1 MAYELF
7 PQLLQPHRYRM
18 SPMRLAYD
26 PFSDL
31 FSELGGT
38 CQWMP
43 LSTGD
48 KKQATKPKAPAALN
62 WQEIVQIPEVFS
74 PSDVQVKEEGAD
86 IIIRAHSEK
95 GSEETG
101 LVRHELL
108 RRLKVPED
116 IDRETL
122 KTLWLNRSHGL
133 VVVGKRKTKEV
144 EKGQVEKGQPTEP
157 EAEHPLAFLLEHF
170 GVPGYAQ
177 CECQKK
183 PQQPGTAEKSS
194 SDATEEKK
202 EVEKSEGEKKS
213 EEKQASGETS
223 SEVAV
228 NGDKTLAFEV
238 KPFKITVDITG
249 YDKDDV
255 KVDHH
260 GNRIAVCGEHQEDRA
275 EYSFAKA
282 FTLPDF
288 VDVDKLKW
296 NIDEKNSALVITAP
310 ML

>member
-7 PQLLQPHRYRM
+7 PQLLQPNRYRM

-62 WQEIVQIPEVFS
+62 WQEIV
-74 PSDVQVKEEGAD
+74 
-86 IIIRAHSEK
+86 
-95 GSEETG
+95 
-101 LVRHELL
+101 
-108 RRLKVPED
+108 
-116 IDRETL
+116 
-122 KTLWLNRSHGL
+122 
-133 VVVGKRKTKEV
+133 
-144 EKGQVEKGQPTEP
+144 
-157 EAEHPLAFLLEHF
+157 
-170 GVPGYAQ
+170 PGYAQ

-194 SDATEEKK
+194 ADATEEKK
-202 EVEKSEGEKKS
+202 EVEKGEGEKKS

-228 NGDKTLAFEV
+228 TGDQILAFEV
-238 KPFKITVDITG
+238 KPFKITVDISG
-249 YDKDDV
+249 YAKDDV

-260 GNRIAVCGEHQEDRA
+260 GNRIAVCGEHQEDGA